1 MVAELLLRW
10 AFGRALSWTLG
21 CAFCWTLDRT
31 LGWALGWA
39 LAATLRHRAA
49 TREVIS
55 EFDRGSLVL
64 CGRPASTRL
73 QGQAARREHREI
85 GRLCEKALLAENR
98 LLMWLL
104 ELKDGKGLLLS

>member
-10 AFGRALSWTLG
+10 ALNWTLNWTLGWTFSWALSWTLG
-21 CAFCWTLDRT
+21 
-31 LGWALGWA
+31 WA
-39 LAATLRHRAA
+39 LATTLSHRAA
-49 TREVIS
+49 TRELIV
-55 EFDRGSLVL
+55 EFDRGRLVL
-64 CGRPASTRL
+64 SRRPAATRL

-104 ELKDGKGLLLS
+104 ELKDGQGLLLS

>member
-10 AFGRALSWTLG
+10 ALNWTLN
-21 CAFCWTLDRT
+21 WTLDRT
-31 LGWALGWA
+31 LDRALDRTLSWTLGWA
-39 LAATLRHRAA
+39 LATTLRHRAA
-49 TREVIS
+49 IREVIV
-55 EFDRGSLVL
+55 EFDRGRLVL
-64 CGRPASTRL
+64 SGRSASTRL

-104 ELKDGKGLLLS
+104 ELKDGQGLLLS

>member
-10 AFGRALSWTLG
+10 ALNWTLNWTLGWTFSWALSW
-21 CAFCWTLDRT
+21 T

-39 LAATLRHRAA
+39 LATTLRHRAA
-49 TREVIS
+49 TREFIV
-55 EFDRGSLVL
+55 EFDRGRLVL
-64 CGRPASTRL
+64 SRRPAATRL

-104 ELKDGKGLLLS
+104 ELKHGQGLLLS